1 MNIII
6 EDLKKSTCSKG
17 KYVATFAT
25 RQLGQFSFSNYPV
38 QINSADAEKMLQVL
52 MTMYNNPEVQA
63 YFKEHIP
70 SPFFLENVIREH
82 NCPLNPLL
90 NYLAGPS
97 KINFLDW
104 QEDSVEYS
112 KSTSGVAVH
121 QYFKGYIFPYDHNF
135 SHIFLHYFGRG
146 SWNNIDYKKALTGW
160 DFCNAD
166 KDLSLCLSKFTTWFV
181 SAERYDQLCIDLK
194 DICLTLESMLD
205 QTFFTWNDKLQR
217 ETNLLHIMKQASE
230 FRN

>member
-1 MNIII
+1 MNLII

-104 QEDSVEYS
+104 QDDSVEYS

-121 QYFKGYIFPYDHNF
+121 QYFKGYIFPYDNKF
-135 SHIFLHYFGRG
+135 SFTFLEYFGRG
-146 SWNNIDYKKALTGW
+146 HWNNTDYKKALTGW
-160 DFCNAD
+160 DFCHAD
-166 KDLSLCLSKFTTWFV
+166 NNISLCLSKFTTWFI
-181 SAERYDQLCIDLK
+181 SAERYEQLCIDLK
-194 DICLTLESMLD
+194 DICLRLECMLD
-205 QTFFTWNDKLQR
+205 QTFFKWNDNLRR
-217 ETNLLHIMKQASE
+217 ETNLLHIMKQASI
-230 FRN
+230 FKN